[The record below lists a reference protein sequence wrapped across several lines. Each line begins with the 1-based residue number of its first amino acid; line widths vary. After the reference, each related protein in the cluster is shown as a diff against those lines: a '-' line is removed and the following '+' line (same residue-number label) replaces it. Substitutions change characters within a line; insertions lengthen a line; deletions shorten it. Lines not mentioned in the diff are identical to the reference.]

1 MNSEK
6 INLLRDFVKWARTT
20 ASKSANLSISI
31 WQHSSDDKESTEYC
45 VWVNDLINK
54 RSEDL
59 DALIGMIP
67 KFKQLIELNME
78 VAA

>member
-31 WQHSSDDKESTEYC
+31 WQHSSSNEESTEYC